1 MLKVFQGWV
10 QRYFSD
16 EEAVVL
22 AVVLALGFAIIITF
36 GGKLAPLL
44 TGVVLAYLLQGLVT
58 RLQRWHL
65 PHWMAVWLVFLV
77 FLGALAALLGVV
89 LPLVWRQMLNLFN
102 EAPRM
107 IGEWQAQLMH
117 LPELYPSI
125 VSETQIERLIA
136 SVNGEVGEFGQWV
149 LSQSLSSLPFIVTM
163 LVYLVLV
170 PILVFFFLK
179 DSQQLTDWLVR
190 HLPRE
195 RRLMKLVWLEMN
207 EQIGNYIR
215 GKATEILIVGA
226 VTYICFAILGVNY
239 AALLAVLVGLSVLV
253 PYIGATV
260 ATIPVAMIGLFQWGL
275 SNEFMVLMVVYGVIQ
290 MLDGNVLVPILFSE
304 AVNLHPVA
312 IIAAVLIFGGLWGFW
327 GVFFAIPLA
336 TLFKA
341 VLYAWPRGLEA
352 ASDGAAH
359 SDTVVV
365 VDP

>member
-22 AVVLALGFAIIITF
+22 AVVLALGFAIIISF
-36 GGKLAPLL
+36 GDKLAPLL

-58 RLQRWHL
+58 RLQRWL
-65 PHWMAVWLVFLV
+65 PHSLAVWIVFLL
-77 FLGALAALLGVV
+77 FLGALAALFGVV
-89 LPLVWRQMLNLFN
+89 IPLVWKQMLNLFN
-102 EAPRM
+102 ELPGM
-107 IGEWQAQLMH
+107 LGEWRAQLLH
-117 LPELYPSI
+117 LPEEYPSFI
-125 VSETQIERLIA
+125 SEAQIERLMNSI
-136 SVNGEVGEFGQWV
+136 NGEVGAFGQWA
-149 LSQSLSSLPFIVTM
+149 LSQSLASLPVVVTV

-179 DSQQLTDWLVR
+179 DSQTLTAWTVS

-195 RRLMKLVWLEMN
+195 RRLMRVVWTEMN
-207 EQIGNYIR
+207 QQIANYIR
-215 GKATEILIVGA
+215 GKAVEILIVGA
-226 VTYICFAILGVNY
+226 VTYISFAILGVNY

-260 ATIPVAMIGLFQWGL
+260 VTIPVALIGLFQWGL
-275 SNEFMVLMVVYGVIQ
+275 GNEFMVLMIVYAVIQ
-290 MLDGNVLVPILFSE
+290 ALDGNVLVPILFSE

-352 ASDGAAH
+352 AHDAQAEQA
-359 SDTVVV
+359 
-365 VDP
+365 